1 MKKHIHPL
9 ARLVLV
15 AAAVASTGAALTSN
29 AWADKPDS
37 ERHERGRGAEQRYE
51 DRRGDDRRGDDR
63 RLDDRRAE
71 YRRGDEQDD
80 RRAHARY
87 GDRAYYERRPMVEL
101 RFSDHDRRF
110 IHDYYGAQWQRGKC
124 PPGLAKKN
132 NGCLPPGQAKVWQM
146 GQPLAYGVQRYPLPP
161 EVLIRLPIPPAGH
174 EFVRV
179 ASDILLIAVGSGMVI
194 DAIQDLGR

>member
-15 AAAVASTGAALTSN
+15 AAAVAGTGAALTNN

-51 DRRGDDRRGDDR
+51 DRRGDDRRVDDR
-63 RLDDRRAE
+63 R
-71 YRRGDEQDD
+71 G
-80 RRAHARY
+80 HARY

>member
-1 MKKHIHPL
+1 MKKHTHPL

-37 ERHERGRGAEQRYE
+37 DRHERGRGAEQRYE
-51 DRRGDDRRGDDR
+51 DRRGDDR

-80 RRAHARY
+80 RRGHARY

-132 NGCLPPGQAKVWQM
+132 NGCLPPGQARVWQV

-179 ASDILLIAVGSGMVI
+179 ASDILLIAVGTGMVI